1 MKIKYVDYE
10 FPAGKRE
17 FMPWNKMTF
26 YDCKV
31 MNIKTQQYKA
41 GKRMT
46 IEIEAPK
53 FRKKYYLFAW
63 ADDGIEDAIEKSG
76 LKVGDY
82 ISCHTELSYYQN
94 KDGRHCEAYKIV
106 ANEAYDEKVPENE
119 RYFKF
124 MVIKRE
130 SEVKKQN
137 AGSHLTKNDILMKML
152 G

>member
-1 MKIKYVDYE
+1 MKIKYVTYDHE
-10 FPAGKRE
+10 LNKE
-17 FMPWNKMTF
+17 SLPWNQMSF

-31 MNIKTQQYKA
+31 LNIQTIEYKA
-41 GKRMT
+41 GKRMS

-53 FRKKYYLFAW
+53 LRKKYYLYAW
-63 ADDGIEDAIEKSG
+63 SDDGVLDAIEKSS
-76 LKVGDY
+76 LKIGDL

-106 ANEAYDEKVPENE
+106 ADASYDGKVPENE

-124 MVIKRE
+124 MIIKRE
-130 SEVKKQN
+130 DAPKNKKKD
-137 AGSHLTKNDILMKML
+137 SYLSKNDILMKML